1 MTILPL
7 TYTRYA
13 ATCPTLGGR
22 TGEADCSFKH
32 QYIDINILTNSK
44 DNETERLS
52 ETDDAHRQVATTA
65 ATAGRQHWQC
75 KQSRFVWRRR
85 RPADPVI

>member
-22 TGEADCSFKH
+22 TGETDCSFKH
-32 QYIDINILTNSK
+32 QYIYINLLTNSK

-52 ETDDAHRQVATTA
+52 ETDDASRQVATA
-65 ATAGRQHWQC
+65 KRHLQQPGPGGCVNA
-75 KQSRFVWRRR
+75 
-85 RPADPVI
+85 